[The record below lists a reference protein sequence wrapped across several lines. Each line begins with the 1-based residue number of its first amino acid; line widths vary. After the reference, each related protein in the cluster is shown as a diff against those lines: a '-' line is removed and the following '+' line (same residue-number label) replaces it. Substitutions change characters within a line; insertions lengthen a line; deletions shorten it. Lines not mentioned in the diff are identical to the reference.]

1 LKLSTKSLNP
11 VGVLSTIGAGVG
23 VGVAVV
29 VAEGEGVGVGVVVPE
44 GVGVAVGLV
53 GTTTPLF
60 HTSFFPL
67 LMQVYFLPAD
77 VEVAP
82 SFEHVEP
89 ALTAALATPVR
100 SVSDTKNVKNLNL
113 NLKESSQFE

>member
-1 LKLSTKSLNP
+1 LKFSTKSLNP

-23 VGVAVV
+23 VGVAVGV
-29 VAEGEGVGVGVVVPE
+29 SDGEGVGVAVVVPE

-53 GTTTPLF
+53 GTTTPLS

-67 LMQVYFLPAD
+67 LIQVYVLPAD
-77 VEVAP
+77 FEVAP

-100 SVSDTKNVKNLNL
+100 SVSDTKNAKNLNL
-113 NLKESSQFE
+113 ILKESSQF